1 MKNIRSYSFAYA
13 RVLSLR
19 ASIFF
24 VQMPKMTHKSRV
36 EAKHNT
42 WSKERRGAKK
52 VVGNLA
58 AGHSWALVSD
68 SKAASSPLD

>member
-1 MKNIRSYSFAYA
+1 
-13 RVLSLR
+13 
-19 ASIFF
+19 
-24 VQMPKMTHKSRV
+24 MPKMTHKSRV

-58 AGHSWALVSD
+58 AGHGWALVSD
-68 SKAASSPLD
+68 SKAASSLLD